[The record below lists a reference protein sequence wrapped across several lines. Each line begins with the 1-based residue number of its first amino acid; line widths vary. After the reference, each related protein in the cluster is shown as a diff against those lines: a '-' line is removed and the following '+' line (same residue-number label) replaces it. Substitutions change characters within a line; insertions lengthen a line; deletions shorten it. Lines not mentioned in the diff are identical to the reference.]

1 MSNDGIIDIEVS
13 NIINDQNKA
22 TSSDTRHA
30 TIRKKKRKH
39 ASLPALVLVTTF
51 WFVYKEEKK
60 VGLFTRISMGGGNTS
75 RICTNAGDVFF
86 LDM

>member
-13 NIINDQNKA
+13 NIINDQNKV
-22 TSSDTRHA
+22 
-30 TIRKKKRKH
+30 RKKKRKH